1 MLNVGFE
8 PTTRAHKIRT
18 LQTELIEQIMTI
30 VGFEPTRTNTPD
42 LKSGP
47 LDLSGK

>member
-1 MLNVGFE
+1 MWGSN
-8 PTTRAHKIRT
+8 PRPRAHKTRA
-18 LQTELIEQIMTI
+18 LPTELIEQIMTI